1 MTVTNSQ
8 NSSSQDNTSQ
18 APQRTSLYQSHVD
31 SDGKMVDFS
40 GWELP
45 IHYGSQIEEH
55 EAVRTDAGMFDV
67 SHMVVADIKG
77 QDAKAWL
84 QKLLA
89 NDVNKLKTV
98 GKALY
103 SPILNEQGGIIDDLI
118 VYLTTADETE
128 YRIVSNAGTRDKD
141 IAHFNKVADAFD
153 ITITERPELAMLAV
167 QGPNAVAKLAQAKPS
182 WSAILDE
189 LKPFVGADLTDIE
202 GTDWFVARTGYTGE
216 DGVEVIMHADDAP
229 AFFELLKAHG
239 IKPAGLGARDTL
251 RLEAGMNLYGHDMD
265 ESISPYECNMGWT
278 LALKDDRD
286 FVGREALVNQRKQ
299 AKEDGTAMKQVGL
312 LLTTRGVLRE
322 GMEVTINQGAD
333 NEQKGII
340 TSGTFSPSLKN
351 SIAIARVPASLSDDD
366 KVQIDLRGKGKFVDA
381 RVLKLP
387 FVRNGKQQFD

>member
-1 MTVTNSQ
+1 MTDTNSQ
-8 NSSSQDNTSQ
+8 NTNTQ
-18 APQRTSLYQSHVD
+18 APQRTPLYQSHAD
-31 SDGKMVDFS
+31 SNGKIVDFS

-67 SHMVVADIKG
+67 SHMVIADVKG
-77 QDAKAWL
+77 SDAKAWL

-89 NDVNKLKTV
+89 NDVDKLKTV

-103 SPILNEQGGIIDDLI
+103 SPMLNEQGGIIDDLI
-118 VYLTTADETE
+118 VYLSTADETE

-141 IAHFNKVADAFD
+141 IAHFHKTAEGYD
-153 ITITERPELAMLAV
+153 ITITERTELAMLAV
-167 QGPNAVAKLAQAKPS
+167 QGPNAVAKLTQVKPS
-182 WSAILDE
+182 WADIIAE
-189 LKPFVGADLTDIE
+189 LKPFVGADLTDLE
-202 GTDWFVARTGYTGE
+202 GSDWFVARTGYTGE
-216 DGVEVIMHADDAP
+216 DGVEVIMPADDAA
-229 AFFELLKAHG
+229 AFFEQLKAAG

-251 RLEAGMNLYGHDMD
+251 RMEAGMNLYGHDMD
-265 ESISPYECNMGWT
+265 ESVSPYECNMGWT
-278 LALKDDRD
+278 LALKDERD
-286 FVGREALVNQRKQ
+286 FIGREALVSKRKQ
-299 AKEDGTAMKQVGL
+299 AKEDNTAMKQVGL

-333 NEQKGII
+333 NEQKGLI
-340 TSGTFSPSLKN
+340 TSGTFSPSLKY

-366 KVQIDLRGKGKFVDA
+366 NVQIDLRGKGKFVDV